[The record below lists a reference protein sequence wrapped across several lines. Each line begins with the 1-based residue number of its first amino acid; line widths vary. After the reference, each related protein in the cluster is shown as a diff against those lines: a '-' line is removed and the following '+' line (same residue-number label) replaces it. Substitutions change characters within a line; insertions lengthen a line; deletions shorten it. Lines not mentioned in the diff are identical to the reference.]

1 MEFLL
6 SVVIPTKNRYSN
18 LIPLIS
24 ALVERSSSEL
34 EIVIEDNSEDNEIF
48 LKFYENMNSK
58 NIKYFYCKEWRSVGI
73 L

>member
-34 EIVIEDNSEDNEIF
+34 EIVIEDN
-48 LKFYENMNSK
+48 LKIM
-58 NIKYFYCKEWRSVGI
+58 KYF
-73 L
+73 